1 MDWNGSNESYEK
13 RLDSGYNLKEESTR
27 FFDERMRDVKE
38 EYNYFDIRHWR
49 NKLSIHEAGKTMS
62 GVDFGG
68 RSTLEML
75 SFTCQLRIQV
85 QALSKILKSVV
96 SSHMAN

>member
-38 EYNYFDIRHWR
+38 EYNDFDIRH
-49 NKLSIHEAGKTMS
+49 
-62 GVDFGG
+62 
-68 RSTLEML
+68 
-75 SFTCQLRIQV
+75 
-85 QALSKILKSVV
+85 
-96 SSHMAN
+96 